1 MVLFFDEQVKHQ
13 NYDEIFLTELSN
25 VKTKRKIKPNFCG
38 LLRKLYLYT
47 GNCDGCESEREGGKN
62 EKCIEVWTSSRITEK
77 LADDINKVK
86 FHMI

>member
-1 MVLFFDEQVKHQ
+1 MFFKFFFDR
-13 NYDEIFLTELSN
+13 TST
-25 VKTKRKIKPNFCG
+25 VKTKKKIKPNFCG
-38 LLRKLYLYT
+38 LPRKLELYT
-47 GNCDGCESEREGGKN
+47 GNCDGCESERERRGKN